1 MAVDF
6 PGDLIADVARA
17 ADNRTVEQARA
28 RLAGLAEASGRTAQA
43 FTNELKGTA
52 AAIPAI
58 TAMAGEPPAE
68 QVAVVGKNQDPAMQR
83 FEAMMLQQ
91 MIQQMMPK
99 ETSAVYGEGFAGD
112 MWRSMQAEK
121 IGETFAKRGGIG
133 IAEAISSRF
142 ALSSGDVRTGTADGA
157 AIVDK
162 ITLRMLRQQQSG

>member
-17 ADNRTVEQARA
+17 ADSRAVEQARA
-28 RLAGLAEASGRTAQA
+28 RLAGLAEATGRTAQA
-43 FTNELKGTA
+43 FAQELRSGVAAQPATA
-52 AAIPAI
+52 SSASAVPAPNVKAKAA
-58 TAMAGEPPAE
+58 
-68 QVAVVGKNQDPAMQR
+68 DPAMER

-99 ETSAVYGEGFAGD
+99 EAGAVYGEGFAGD

-121 IGETFAKRGGIG
+121 IGEAFAERGGIG
-133 IAEAISSRF
+133 IAEAVSKRF
-142 ALSSGDVRTGTADGA
+142 SLSGGDVRTGTADGA

-162 ITLRMLRQQQSG
+162 ITLRMLREQQSG

>member
-17 ADNRTVEQARA
+17 ADSRTVEQARA
-28 RLAGLAEASGRTAQA
+28 RLAGMAEATGRTAQA
-43 FTNELKGTA
+43 FTEELKTSVAQAPA
-52 AAIPAI
+52 AANLSRASEQPAQ
-58 TAMAGEPPAE
+58 AAAAKVE
-68 QVAVVGKNQDPAMQR
+68 DPAMQR

-99 ETSAVYGEGFAGD
+99 EAGAVYGEGFAGD

-121 IGETFAKRGGIG
+121 IGEAFAERGGIG
-133 IAEAISSRF
+133 IAEAVSSRF
-142 ALSSGDVRTGTADGA
+142 ALNGGDVRTGTADGA